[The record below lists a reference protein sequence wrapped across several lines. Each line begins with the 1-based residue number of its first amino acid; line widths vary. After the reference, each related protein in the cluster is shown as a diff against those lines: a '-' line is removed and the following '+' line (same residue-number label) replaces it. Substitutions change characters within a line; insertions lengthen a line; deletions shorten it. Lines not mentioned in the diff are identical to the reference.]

1 MKRIFLILLFIF
13 CYSFQSSANDPV
25 FQQIIIGAGGGGADY
40 TSDASCMG
48 AWFMNNNGGNETD
61 RSGEGGTLTQ
71 MVGTIPTSAT
81 VPSGYAGTSRDFELG
96 DSEYLTHADGGS
108 TDIFG
113 ADQAITITAWIL
125 PESVTNGD
133 YNVIVSKYDHGSN
146 DRQYLL
152 ALYGTAVGEYKV
164 QVRISSDGTT
174 ATSVDSTV
182 TDYAISAWHH
192 VAMVYDDID
201 IRIYVDGVL
210 ACTPGAHTTGIS
222 EEPSAF
228 AVGTM
233 FNSTATGQ
241 YFDGLID
248 EVSIYNAALSSGDIA
263 AIYANGISGNKGGS
277 D

>member
-1 MKRIFLILLFIF
+1 MKSIKYLLYLLYLLLFILLAIPANAGWY
-13 CYSFQSSANDPV
+13 YS
-25 FQQIIIGAGGGGADY
+25 GGGADY
-40 TSDASCMG
+40 TSDANCMG

-61 RSGEGGTLTQ
+61 RSGEGETLTQ
-71 MVGTIPTSAT
+71 TVGTIPTSAT

-113 ADQAITITAWIL
+113 ANQAITITAWVL

-164 QVRISSDGTT
+164 QGRISNDGTATT
-174 ATSVDSTV
+174 AVDSTV

-192 VAMVYDDID
+192 VAMVYNDID

-248 EVSIYNAALSSGDIA
+248 EVSIYNEALSSGDIA